1 MIPPAVGKTLD
12 ELTLGHGVS
21 LEDLIDR
28 DALGEMVKS
37 FYDLFGVPAAH
48 FQRGREIAGRLRGSD
63 SRCTRS

>member
-1 MIPPAVGKTLD
+1 MIPPAAAKTFD

-37 FYDLFGVPAAH
+37 FYDLFGVP
-48 FQRGREIAGRLRGSD
+48 LRIFSEDGKLLGG
-63 SRCTRS
+63 